1 MGLLDGKVALITGAG
16 GGIGRS
22 HALLFAKE
30 GAKVVVNDLGGSRD
44 GEGKGATMAETVV
57 EEIKQAG
64 GEATANFNDVSERD
78 GADAMIKAAVDHYGK
93 LDILVNN
100 AGILRDKSF
109 LKMTD
114 DMFDLVVKIHL
125 RGTYLCTQTAA
136 KHMKERGEGGR
147 IINTSSVSGLMGNF
161 GQVNYSAAKAGI
173 YGITRTASIELRRS
187 NITVNALAPVAFTRM
202 TDDLP
207 IMQGM
212 PKADEI
218 LSPDHIANGAL
229 FLASDL
235 SSEVTGQVLAIEG
248 ARIYLFKMMQT
259 EASTPND
266 APHWTPQEIHKR
278 WEEISKI

>member
-57 EEIKQAG
+57 DEIKQAG

-173 YGITRTASIELRRS
+173 YGITRTASIELKRS

-266 APHWTPQEIHKR
+266 APVCIILKR
-278 WEEISKI
+278 